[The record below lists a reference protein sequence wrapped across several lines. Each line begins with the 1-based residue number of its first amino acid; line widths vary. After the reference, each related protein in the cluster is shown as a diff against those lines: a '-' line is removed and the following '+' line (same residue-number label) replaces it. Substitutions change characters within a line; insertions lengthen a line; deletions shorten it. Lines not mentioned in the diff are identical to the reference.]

1 MEGGTDGAPRSEL
14 SRRELIRR
22 GALAAGI
29 AGVAGGFAWAT
40 PALDTFLDGPHRPDG
55 PAPQPAQGE
64 RRLVATGP
72 NCCQCANSECGCIA
86 VTTYEECAIYCGDP
100 AYAGL
105 AEILGT
111 VHSLRD
117 KCGPPDFRVGAS
129 CTPNGCAPS
138 GT

>member
-1 MEGGTDGAPRSEL
+1 MEGGSEGTPRSEL

-29 AGVAGGFAWAT
+29 VGVAGGLAWAT
-40 PALDTFLDGPHRPDG
+40 PAVDTFLDGPKRRPDRSAG
-55 PAPQPAQGE
+55 EPARGD
-64 RRLVATGP
+64 RKLVATGP
-72 NCCQCANSECGCIA
+72 NCCQCANAACGCIA
-86 VTTYEECAIYCGDP
+86 VTTFDECAIYCGDP

-111 VHSLRD
+111 VHSLRE
-117 KCGPPDFRVGAS
+117 KCGAPDYRVGAS

-138 GT
+138 